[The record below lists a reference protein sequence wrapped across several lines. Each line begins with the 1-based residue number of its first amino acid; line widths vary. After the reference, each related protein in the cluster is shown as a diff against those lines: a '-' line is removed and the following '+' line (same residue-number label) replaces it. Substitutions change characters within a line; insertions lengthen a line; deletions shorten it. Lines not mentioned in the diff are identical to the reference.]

1 MYIDDLIKRLQK
13 AQEKVG
19 NVEVDLYVIRGSD
32 FKVIEKEVETVK
44 VKVKGNSY
52 EITSNDEIKNFCQP
66 RVILG

>member
-19 NVEVDLYVIRGSD
+19 NVKVNLCVIHSSD

-44 VKVKGNSY
+44 VKGNSY
-52 EITSNDEIKNFCQP
+52 EIASNDEIKNPCQP